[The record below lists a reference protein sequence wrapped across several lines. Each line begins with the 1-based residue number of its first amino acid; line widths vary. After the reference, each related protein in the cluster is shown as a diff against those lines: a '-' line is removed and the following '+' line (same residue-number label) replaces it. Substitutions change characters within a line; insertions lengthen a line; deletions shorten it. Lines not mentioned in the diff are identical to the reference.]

1 MARLAKSTT
10 YGVLEMN
17 RVAAVDT
24 KQVFSQL
31 PLDATDFASIAC
43 ENGMVCV
50 YDEVAGAV
58 RLPTDAAGVIVE
70 EVYLVGTHE
79 FYYDKKELG
88 EFAVTI
94 DESSVKH
101 STIGVAG
108 TAIKQYTYPDLYK
121 LNIGDTFTTNTLEMG
136 ANVFGDISVGH
147 YFTPRD
153 TGLLTYDGAT
163 AAAGSA
169 LICQVIKVYTLP
181 NGDDAVKLR
190 VNQVLVP

>member
-17 RVAAVDT
+17 RVASVDT

-43 ENGMVCV
+43 ENGMVLV
-50 YDEVAGAV
+50 YDEVAGAI

-70 EVYLVGTHE
+70 EMYLVGTHE
-79 FYYDKKELG
+79 FYYVDKELG

-94 DESSVKH
+94 ETTAVKH
-101 STIGVAG
+101 STIGFAG
-108 TAIKQYTYPDLYK
+108 AARAQYTYPDLYR
-121 LNIGDTFTTNTLEMG
+121 LTLGDTFTTNTLDM
-136 ANVFGDISVGH
+136 AAAAFGDISVGH
-147 YFTPRD
+147 YFTARD

-163 AAAGSA
+163 AAAGSS
-169 LICQVIKVYTLP
+169 LICQVIKIYTVP
-181 NGDDAVKLR
+181 NGDEAVKLK
-190 VNQVLVP
+190 VTQVVV